1 MEARPRMSRMT
12 GARPLVDMRRSATR
26 TVDAGCWRCTE
37 QLYAWAGGS
46 AEVEKRTRTDST

>member
-1 MEARPRMSRMT
+1 MSRMT
-12 GARPLVDMRRSATR
+12 GARPLVDMRRSAIR
-26 TVDAGCWRCTE
+26 AVDAGCWRCTE